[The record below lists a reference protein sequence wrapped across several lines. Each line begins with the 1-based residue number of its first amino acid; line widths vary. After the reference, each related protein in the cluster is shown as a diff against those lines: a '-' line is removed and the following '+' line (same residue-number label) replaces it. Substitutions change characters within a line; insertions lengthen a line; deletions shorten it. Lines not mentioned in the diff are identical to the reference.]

1 MADQFTVEAIGWV
14 RCGRDTPID
23 DQWDSFPATIEL
35 DTMKFDAAA
44 LLGLADFSHAEIIYL
59 FHLVEDA
66 EVETGARHPRG
77 RTDWPRVGVF
87 AQRGKG
93 RPNRLGATICRIV
106 SVEGTRLKVQ
116 GLDAVDG
123 APVLDIKPV
132 MSGFLPRG
140 DVKEPAWAKEL
151 MQRYW

>member
-1 MADQFTVEAIGWV
+1 M
-14 RCGRDTPID
+14 
-23 DQWDSFPATIEL
+23 
-35 DTMKFDAAA
+35 
-44 LLGLADFSHAEIIYL
+44 
-59 FHLVEDA
+59 
-66 EVETGARHPRG
+66 